1 VNGLAFLSLKAR
13 TVFPVKGIRADV
25 EPPFGSFL
33 VPQASRKIG
42 MGKIKGNQKPGKIT
56 KPSPLKT
63 QRKWHSTPFL
73 HLLAGAL
80 IAATAL
86 VVYSNTFRVSF
97 RFDDIPNILD
107 NPSVQMRALSLDH
120 LEGLFKDTYRESI
133 RVFSYFTFAL
143 NYYWGEFDVRGYHLV
158 NLLIHITSGILLYWF
173 LILTLNLPSLR
184 ERYGSISNKIALFTS
199 LIFISHPIQTQSVT
213 YVVQRMTSMA
223 GMFYLLSLVLY
234 VKGRLSA
241 GWVRYAYLGG
251 MGLSYLLGIF
261 SKENV
266 AVLPV
271 VIALY
276 EFYFFQNRDLSHKG
290 KKVLSILVG
299 ILFVLGVL
307 IFAIWGERYL
317 RVIQEGYAYRTFTM
331 SERILTQ
338 FRVVLYYLTLLI
350 YPHPSRLNLDYD
362 FSLSKTI
369 FDPVTTLISILIIAG
384 LIVYGVWMA
393 KKRPVLSFCILWFFI
408 NLAIES
414 SIFPLEMVYE
424 HRLYIPS
431 VGAFLLFS
439 VLVTEGMRRIGEK
452 KILGKKFLFAEV
464 TVLGVVIVFLA
475 AGSYLRNRL
484 WTQDINF
491 WADCVKKS
499 PQKARPY
506 VNVGYTYLN
515 QGDYEKAL
523 DWTQKAIGL
532 DPKYSIAYY
541 NLSIIFEKMGDLN
554 QALTMGERALE
565 IEPKLYRA
573 YYALGKIYL
582 RIGRC
587 ERAEEA
593 FRKYSITY
601 DNSPDVHNYLGITYL
616 CQKQYEK
623 AKVEFERVIQNDP
636 RHLFAHLNLGQIYW
650 NVFQN
655 REKALYY
662 LKTGLN
668 LDPFFADRGEILT
681 LIRRIEG
688 AQQRSP

>member
-13 TVFPVKGIRADV
+13 PVSRVKGIRTDV

-33 VPQASRKIG
+33 EPQASRKIG
-42 MGKIKGNQKPGKIT
+42 MGKIKGNQKLGKIK

-63 QRKWHSTPFL
+63 QRKWQSTS
-73 HLLAGAL
+73 LLYLLVGAL
-80 IAATAL
+80 IAATGL
-86 VVYSNTFRVSF
+86 IVYSNTFRVSF
-97 RFDDIPNILD
+97 RFDDIDSIVD
-107 NPSVQMRALSLDH
+107 NPNVQMRVLSLDH
-120 LEGLFKDTYRESI
+120 LEGLFKSTYRDTI
-133 RVFSYFTFAL
+133 RVFSYLTFAL
-143 NYYWGEFDVRGYHLV
+143 NYYWGEFDVWGYHLV
-158 NLLIHITSGILLYWF
+158 NILIHITSGILVYWF
-173 LILTLNLPSLR
+173 LILTLNLPSLK
-184 ERYGSISNKIALFTS
+184 ERYGSSSNKIALFTS

-213 YVVQRMTSMA
+213 YIVQRMASMA

-234 VKGRLSA
+234 VKGRLS
-241 GWVRYAYLGG
+241 GRWVRYACFGG
-251 MGLSYLLGIF
+251 MGVSYLLGVF
-261 SKENV
+261 TKEN
-266 AVLPV
+266 AAILPV

-276 EFYFFQNRDLSHKG
+276 EFYFFQNLDLSHKG
-290 KKVLSILVG
+290 KRILSILVG
-299 ILFVLGVL
+299 ILFVLGILLFV
-307 IFAIWGERYL
+307 IWGERYL

-338 FRVVLYYLTLLI
+338 FRVVLYYLTLLV

-362 FSLSKTI
+362 FALSKTI

-384 LIVYGVWMA
+384 MIVYGVWIA
-393 KKRPVLSFCILWFFI
+393 KKRPVVSFCILWFFI

-431 VGAFLLFS
+431 VGPFLLFS
-439 VLVTEGMRRIGEK
+439 LLVTEGMSRIGKK
-452 KILGKKFLFAEV
+452 KIQGKKLLFAEV
-464 TVLGVVIVFLA
+464 TVLGVVIVLLA

-484 WTQDINF
+484 WTQDIDF
-491 WADCVKKS
+491 WTDCVKKS

-515 QGDYEKAL
+515 QGNYEKAL
-523 DWTQKAIGL
+523 DWTQKAITL
-532 DPKYSIAYY
+532 DPKYSTAYY

-554 QALTMGERALE
+554 QALAMGERALE

-573 YYALGKIYL
+573 HFALGKIYL

-587 ERAEEA
+587 EKAEEA
-593 FRKYSITY
+593 FRKYSTTY
-601 DNSPDVHNYLGITYL
+601 ENSADVHNYLGITYL
-616 CQKQYEK
+616 CQRQYGK
-623 AKVEFERVIQNDP
+623 AKVEFENVIRNDP

-668 LDPFFADRGEILT
+668 LDPFFSDRGEILT

-688 AQQRSP
+688 VQQPSP